1 MTMEGPKLTPEQAA
15 EVRAELAP
23 GGVPV
28 RFLFHGQ
35 CLDIQTGAL
44 QSKGIN
50 VIHQNHY
57 WGFSRETSN
66 KVVKF
71 LGNDVRAEFSS

>member
-1 MTMEGPKLTPEQAA
+1 MEGPKLTPEQAA
-15 EVRAELAP
+15 EVRDEMAP

-28 RFLFHGQ
+28 RFVFHGQ

-50 VIHQNHY
+50 GIYQRHY
-57 WGFSRETSN
+57 WHFSRETSN

-71 LGNDVRAEFSS
+71 LGGAVRAEFSN